1 MTVQTI
7 LILVLFCTGASFVQR
22 VTGFGFGV
30 FIMTILPYLMPSY
43 GEATALSGLLA
54 LMQSLV
60 VFMKM
65 RNYLVWRKLVPIL
78 VTFVL
83 VSFVAVKCVSL
94 VDDRILKKVLG
105 GVLIFASFY
114 FLCVSERI
122 HFRPTLP
129 VQVGLGSLSGVMGG
143 LFAMQGPPAV
153 LYFFSA
159 AKDKNEY
166 IALTQ
171 AYFLMGNV
179 MMTLFRAGEG
189 FLTVDVGKAWCVAL
203 LAVFLGERLGAVV
216 FNRISVVLLHKL
228 SYAYMAVCGVIA
240 LVG

>member
-94 VDDRILKKVLG
+94 VDDRILKRVLG

-114 FLCVSERI
+114 L
-122 HFRPTLP
+122 L
-129 VQVGLGSLSGVMGG
+129 LS
-143 LFAMQGPPAV
+143 
-153 LYFFSA
+153 
-159 AKDKNEY
+159 AK
-166 IALTQ
+166 T
-171 AYFLMGNV
+171 F
-179 MMTLFRAGEG
+179 
-189 FLTVDVGKAWCVAL
+189 
-203 LAVFLGERLGAVV
+203 
-216 FNRISVVLLHKL
+216 
-228 SYAYMAVCGVIA
+228 
-240 LVG
+240 